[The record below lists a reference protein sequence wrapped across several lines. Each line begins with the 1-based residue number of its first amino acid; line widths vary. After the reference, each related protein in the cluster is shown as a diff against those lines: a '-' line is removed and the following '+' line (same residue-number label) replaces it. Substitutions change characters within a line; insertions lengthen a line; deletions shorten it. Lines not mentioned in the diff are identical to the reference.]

1 MLDNS
6 GRDDFPITA
15 ATDVLAVHAL
25 EQLGPRGEAVVEY
38 LLEMRP
44 RRCLHIE
51 PILEFYDPADP
62 VDDIARRYYHLAHVC
77 PHGLEPTLQQ
87 LVQAGKIEILGQGR
101 VRLGNT
107 IHEAYSY
114 FAWGRPA

>member
-1 MLDNS
+1 M
-6 GRDDFPITA
+6 
-15 ATDVLAVHAL
+15 HAL
-25 EQLGPRGEAVVEY
+25 EQLGPRAKAVVEF

-62 VDDIARRYYHLAHVC
+62 VDDIARRYHLARTY
-77 PHGLEPTLQQ
+77 PHWLEPTLQQ
-87 LVQAGKIEILGQGR
+87 LVQAGKIEILGQGC

-114 FAWGRPA
+114 IAWRRPA